1 MVFFNTFLLGD
12 RLNFIKIYKGILE
25 NHLKFFKIS
34 ETLVFKT
41 RHFSS
46 NLEAVFVVN
55 WLLVDQIQQLFPMP
69 ILLITRKNENL
80 TYPLALSDGGN
91 FENILWKNPHK
102 DKPFFMPFI
111 HNIVFPFRSLFFD
124 KTDPV
129 NIEQKQYLKPLLIGD
144 KLHIVPLVLVNFV
157 FVFTSLV
164 FVYFLP
170 LWDLEFRLLLFTL
183 GEIILFVKVVSPPI
197 VVREILTSV
206 LSEDRLHV
214 FSVFLWQFL
223 WLDFFSVF
231 ELHPVVQGRT

>member
-1 MVFFNTFLLGD
+1 
-12 RLNFIKIYKGILE
+12 
-25 NHLKFFKIS
+25 
-34 ETLVFKT
+34 
-41 RHFSS
+41 
-46 NLEAVFVVN
+46 
-55 WLLVDQIQQLFPMP
+55 
-69 ILLITRKNENL
+69 
-80 TYPLALSDGGN
+80 
-91 FENILWKNPHK
+91 
-102 DKPFFMPFI
+102 MPFI
-111 HNIVFPFRSLFFD
+111 HNIVFPLRSLFFD

-129 NIEQKQYLKPLLIGD
+129 NIEQKQYLKPLVIGD

-214 FSVFLWQFL
+214 FSVFL
-223 WLDFFSVF
+223 
-231 ELHPVVQGRT
+231 